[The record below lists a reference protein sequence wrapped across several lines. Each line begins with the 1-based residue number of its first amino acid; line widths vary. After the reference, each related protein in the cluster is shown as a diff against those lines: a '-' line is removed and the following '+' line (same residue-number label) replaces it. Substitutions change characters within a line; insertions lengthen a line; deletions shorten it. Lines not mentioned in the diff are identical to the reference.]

1 MEWRQLCTSIWATCE
16 WPEDWKIQ
24 EFVMLYK
31 SGDHK
36 QCSNY
41 RNITLISHTSKV
53 LLMIII
59 HCLKA
64 KLEQELPEEQS
75 AYRKGQG
82 TRDMLVCLQIL
93 MEKILAIGEEV
104 FIMFIDYSKAFDSVS
119 NVKL

>member
-1 MEWRQLCTSIWATCE
+1 
-16 WPEDWKIQ
+16 
-24 EFVMLYK
+24 MLYK

-41 RNITLISHTSKV
+41 RNIALISHTSKV

-64 KLEQELPEEQS
+64 KMEQELPEEQS